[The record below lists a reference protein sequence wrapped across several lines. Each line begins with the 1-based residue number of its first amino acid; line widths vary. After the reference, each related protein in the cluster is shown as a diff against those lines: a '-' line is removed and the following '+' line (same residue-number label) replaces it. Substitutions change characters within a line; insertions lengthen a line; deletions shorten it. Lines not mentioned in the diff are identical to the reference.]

1 VSTGETAPHDG
12 TAVASVDMAGGW
24 DFYCHSRPCLLPRW
38 GSAIDIARAAAALRL
53 AGVVLQT
60 HHESTH
66 SRALA
71 AAQVV
76 PGVRLIGGL
85 TLNAY
90 AGGLSAAVVR
100 GALLTGTRVFWLPTL
115 QSRVH
120 VAAVGAGY
128 SLSSRFDPGERD
140 PGLSV
145 LDEDGALSR
154 PVVQILDLL
163 GGAGAVLNTGHAGL
177 AEIDVLIPAATE
189 RGVVLV
195 INHPYFLI
203 HPAPSWWQRLPQ
215 SGVYVQLAAITQAG
229 RHLPSLANARHVIEA
244 VGPHRC
250 VIGSESGGS
259 THPLRQIAAFC
270 AALTQDGLA
279 PGDVQAMLCD
289 TPAELAGHVLAREPG
304 GAH

>member
-1 VSTGETAPHDG
+1 VTKAEAAARDHSAAAG
-12 TAVASVDMAGGW
+12 VDLTGGW

-53 AGVVLQT
+53 AGVVLQA

-76 PGVRLIGGL
+76 PGVRVIGGL

-100 GALLTGTRVFWLPTL
+100 GALLVGARVFWLPTL
-115 QSRVH
+115 QSRAH
-120 VAAVGAGY
+120 VAAVGAGR
-128 SLSSRFDPGERD
+128 SLSSRFDPGD
-140 PGLSV
+140 HGPGLCV
-145 LDEDGALSR
+145 LDEHGGLSA
-154 PVVQILDLL
+154 PVIRILDLL
-163 GGAGAVLNTGHAGL
+163 ADAGAVLNTGHAGL
-177 AEIDVLIPAATE
+177 AEIEALIPAAAE

-203 HPAPSWWQRLPQ
+203 HPAPSWWQRLPP

-229 RHLPSLANARHVIEA
+229 PHLPSLADALRVVEA
-244 VGPHRC
+244 VGPRRC

-259 THPLRQIAAFC
+259 THPLRQVAAFG
-270 AALTQDGLA
+270 AALIRHGLA
-279 PGDVQAMLCD
+279 AEHVHTMLRD

-304 GAH
+304 GAR